1 MEMKRKWVADSSLFA
16 KKEWRAGGY
25 LGSAEMSKQLS
36 PHLVPNRGAKGPH
49 LDLNAAGNY

>member
-1 MEMKRKWVADSSLFA
+1 MKRKWVADSSLFA